1 MEINYYKPC
10 PEYDRCCE
18 LIDRY
23 WEAGEYEACFKGH
36 LELAE
41 QGYPLAECQVGWFY
55 LKGQGVPQDD
65 ANAFYWTKRAA
76 EHGDW
81 DAQYNLGTF
90 YEAGIGTARDAEQ
103 AKRWYIAAA
112 RQGQDEALENAVLK
126 GFHGNRLTHRCDSA
140 RRLPHRP
147 AASEALHRKRT
158 ATDAYRLPLRKGRRL
173 FCRFRLFCRRETCG
187 IFRFPSWQ

>member
-23 WEAGEYEACFKGH
+23 WEAGEYEACFKRH

-65 ANAFYWTKRAA
+65 ANAFYWT
-76 EHGDW
+76 
-81 DAQYNLGTF
+81 F

-112 RQGQDEALENAVLK
+112 RQEQDEALEKCRAE
-126 GFHGNRLTHRCDSA
+126 RL
-140 RRLPHRP
+140 
-147 AASEALHRKRT
+147 
-158 ATDAYRLPLRKGRRL
+158 
-173 FCRFRLFCRRETCG
+173 
-187 IFRFPSWQ
+187 SWE

>member
-81 DAQYNLGTF
+81 DAQYNLASF
-90 YEAGIGTARDAEQ
+90 YEEGAGVEKALSLPSSGTRAPRVRDMSWHGKGA
-103 AKRWYIAAA
+103 
-112 RQGQDEALENAVLK
+112 GHLALRCGK
-126 GFHGNRLTHRCDSA
+126 QPNRKW
-140 RRLPHRP
+140 RL
-147 AASEALHRKRT
+147 
-158 ATDAYRLPLRKGRRL
+158 
-173 FCRFRLFCRRETCG
+173 
-187 IFRFPSWQ
+187 

>member
-90 YEAGIGTARDAEQ
+90 YEAGSAPRAMQSRQNAGISLLPGRDRMRHL
-103 AKRWYIAAA
+103 K
-112 RQGQDEALENAVLK
+112 NAVLK
-126 GFHGNRLTHRCDSA
+126 GFHGNRLTHRRDSA
-140 RRLPHRP
+140 RRLPYRP

>member
-1 MEINYYKPC
+1 MGSEMCIR
-10 PEYDRCCE
+10 DR
-18 LIDRY
+18 IDRY

-41 QGYPLAECQVGWFY
+41 QGYPLAECRVGWFY

-112 RQGQDEALENAVLK
+112 RQGQDEALEK
-126 GFHGNRLTHRCDSA
+126 
-140 RRLPHRP
+140 
-147 AASEALHRKRT
+147 
-158 ATDAYRLPLRKGRRL
+158 
-173 FCRFRLFCRRETCG
+173 CRAEGL
-187 IFRFPSWQ
+187 SWE

>member
-23 WEAGEYEACFKGH
+23 WEAGEYEACFKRH

-55 LKGQGVPQDD
+55 LKGQGQSAPQSM
-65 ANAFYWTKRAA
+65 ATGTRSIISERSTKRGSAPRA
-76 EHGDW
+76 M
-81 DAQYNLGTF
+81 QSRQN
-90 YEAGIGTARDAEQ
+90 AGISLLPGRDRMRHL
-103 AKRWYIAAA
+103 KNAA
-112 RQGQDEALENAVLK
+112 LK
-126 GFHGNRLTHRCDSA
+126 GFHGNRLTHRRDSA
-140 RRLPHRP
+140 RRLPYRP

>member
-1 MEINYYKPC
+1 MEIDYYKPC

-18 LIDRY
+18 LVDRY

-112 RQGQDEALENAVLK
+112 RQGQDEALEK
-126 GFHGNRLTHRCDSA
+126 
-140 RRLPHRP
+140 
-147 AASEALHRKRT
+147 
-158 ATDAYRLPLRKGRRL
+158 
-173 FCRFRLFCRRETCG
+173 CRAEGL
-187 IFRFPSWQ
+187 SWE